1 MNGIVIYIVL
11 FIVLFVFLNYNY
23 YKEKRR
29 QHIEEK
35 RQEELNL
42 DNFFYHADLLK
53 SKRRKIWIY
62 LPTEKNSR
70 LWESFGS
77 RTSTHL
83 NLSLINIC
91 IKSVIDWCSQSYDII
106 LFTDDDI
113 NEILKT
119 KMDLSLLSG
128 DVLEKHRYLNTLEI
142 LYEYGGILL
151 PPTLYLRN
159 NIKHQ
164 DAMDRFYVCDMVNT
178 NNSSM
183 SRRQPS
189 SVIMGAPTKDPQ
201 LREYID
207 FVNSQG
213 KEEFEENYFKDKE
226 VFILDGSI
234 FGTKTKDKKDVTLDD
249 LMSNKKLKF
258 PEYNVGLYMP
268 CRELLDR
275 NFYKWYC
282 KMSEKQVLST
292 HCAFSYYILEN
303 N

>member
-1 MNGIVIYIVL
+1 
-11 FIVLFVFLNYNY
+11 
-23 YKEKRR
+23 
-29 QHIEEK
+29 
-35 RQEELNL
+35 
-42 DNFFYHADLLK
+42 
-53 SKRRKIWIY
+53 
-62 LPTEKNSR
+62 
-70 LWESFGS
+70 
-77 RTSTHL
+77 
-83 NLSLINIC
+83 
-91 IKSVIDWCSQSYDII
+91 
-106 LFTDDDI
+106 
-113 NEILKT
+113 
-119 KMDLSLLSG
+119 MDLSLLSG

-207 FVNSQG
+207 FVNIQG